1 MRRHLLLLTLLLPLL
16 AATGRGQEAAS
27 GPAREPIPATAPAR
41 LDEVAARAEFWLSR
55 SACPDGGYGYR
66 EGGEA
71 FTAPT
76 ALAVLAL
83 QTGPVRDRAMQW
95 LRDAQLPDGAWP
107 VCRGDS
113 EGSWMTSVAVAALAG
128 SSADA
133 GRVAAGRRW
142 LLESCLAYRA
152 QNKPAPGWPWTP
164 STAPW
169 VEPTA
174 WALVALRDAPASGR
188 VAEAAAYL
196 ASEMNREGG
205 WSLYDARPYPYH
217 TSLVL
222 LAIDG
227 LAAGL
232 ASGAQLSQARVHARA
247 YLEGALGEKS
257 SELELAWGLWAL
269 STGLPELDQMARI
282 GGALASRR
290 KADGSWG
297 QSPWLTA
304 AAVVALRSLHG
315 RDPLRQEPDGSRRQ
329 PSAPA
334 PNGGASTRG
343 GQPDGR

>member
-1 MRRHLLLLTLLLPLL
+1 M
-16 AATGRGQEAAS
+16 
-27 GPAREPIPATAPAR
+27 R
-41 LDEVAARAEFWLSR
+41 LDEVAARAEHWLSR

-66 EGGEA
+66 EGGVA

-83 QTGPVRDRAMQW
+83 QPGPVRNRAMQW
-95 LRDAQLPDGAWP
+95 LRETQLPDGSWP
-107 VCRGDS
+107 VCRDDS

-128 SSADA
+128 SGTDA

-142 LLESCLAYRA
+142 LLESCLAFRDRG
-152 QNKPAPGWPWTP
+152 KPAAGWPWSP

-174 WALVALRDAPASGR
+174 WALVALRESSAAGR
-188 VAEAAAYL
+188 VTAAAAYL

-227 LAAGL
+227 LPAGL
-232 ASGAQLSQARVHARA
+232 ASSAELSQARVRARA
-247 YLEGALGEKS
+247 YLGRSLDQSS
-257 SELELAWGLWAL
+257 SEHELAWGLWAL
-269 STGLPELDQMARI
+269 STGMPEIDEMARV
-282 GGALASRR
+282 GGLLASRR
-290 KADGSWG
+290 RLDGSWD

-304 AAVVALRSLHG
+304 AAVAALRCLHG
-315 RDPLRQEPDGSRRQ
+315 RDPLRHEQPGTLRPSPSRA
-329 PSAPA
+329 PETAPA
-334 PNGGASTRG
+334 ATGGG
-343 GQPDGR
+343 PDDGR